1 MPNDKYNPRC
11 YGYPRG
17 LFCNKTPPCPSHNDC
32 YPDAPRPKQVEI
44 FLTNR
49 PNASVPD
56 PDLKCIYNSD
66 NPIEIWVDDR
76 LIFKSLKKVKESP
89 SDTTK
94 Q

>member
-1 MPNDKYNPRC
+1 MN
-11 YGYPRG
+11 
-17 LFCNKTPPCPSHNDC
+17 SEHH
-32 YPDAPRPKQVEI
+32 VEV

-49 PNASVPD
+49 PTAYHVD
-56 PDLKCIYNSD
+56 PELIVAFDSYC
-66 NPIEIWVDDR
+66 PCEIWVDDR